1 MRFTLAP
8 PVDGGSLAG
17 RVVST
22 GFSIISTVFSSDGGG
37 GGGGGFWRFAATTGG
52 GGLANGLPASL
63 LSSANGLWA
72 SSSSSLAKGFLSA
85 ADAIIRA
92 AWKAGSR
99 AWSLS
104 DRYQGCWITC
114 FWKVKIFVSST
125 GRYIVPIWIR
135 TKAFSQRYNTNFE
148 KKKCE
153 KQFIL

>member
-37 GGGGGFWRFAATTGG
+37 GGGGGFCRFAATTGG

-92 AWKAGSR
+92 A
-99 AWSLS
+99 
-104 DRYQGCWITC
+104 
-114 FWKVKIFVSST
+114 
-125 GRYIVPIWIR
+125 
-135 TKAFSQRYNTNFE
+135 
-148 KKKCE
+148 
-153 KQFIL
+153 